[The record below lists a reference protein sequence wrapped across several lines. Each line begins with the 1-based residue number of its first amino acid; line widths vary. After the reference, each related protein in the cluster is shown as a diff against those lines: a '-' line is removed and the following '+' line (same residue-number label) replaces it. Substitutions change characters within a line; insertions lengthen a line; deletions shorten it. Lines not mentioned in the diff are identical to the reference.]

1 MGIQLGVP
9 CGVGAQGWAG
19 EEGGSVGAS
28 VCGRGRE
35 HRFPSPPAAAAPQ
48 ELGFEARV
56 SPWPLRGL
64 SVASP
69 WPTQALAKSSLWPQD
84 PILWPVPQCLLSDAV
99 ITRGC
104 ISH

>member
-64 SVASP
+64 SVAHPGSCKVFP
-69 WPTQALAKSSLWPQD
+69 VAPRPHPVARPSVPTE
-84 PILWPVPQCLLSDAV
+84 
-99 ITRGC
+99 
-104 ISH
+104 

>member
-9 CGVGAQGWAG
+9 CGVGAQGWAS

-28 VCGRGRE
+28 VRGRGRE

-56 SPWPLRGL
+56 SPWPLRGV

-69 WPTQALAKSSLWPQD
+69 WPLRGPPRLLQRLPCGPKTPSCGPSL
-84 PILWPVPQCLLSDAV
+84 SAY
-99 ITRGC
+99 
-104 ISH
+104 